1 MWPAAAPCRSTSISK
16 SEKQQKDWQKWQRCA
31 NRKEPSPGADSLRI
45 RLEEL
50 EVSPSFKLYG
60 LNRLNW
66 CGWEWMGMDGNGVS
80 GWSGYLQLRMTLW
93 WGSSK
98 PASVIRGTS
107 IRIMG
112 TGHGWQGPS
121 STHWRWQKN
130 VSKAMQ
136 KRRCDFK
143 TLMSP
148 VLEAWLNPC
157 FLTLNELERDA
168 PAQRILDKCCDMLW
182 LSTEIGSF
190 RCFRQSQE
198 TPLLLPVQVCPRQ
211 RWCPRCIAGFSSL
224 SQDQQVSHSF
234 AWFRYDR
241 VQPPP
246 RPATTALKNCLQQS
260 QVAGSKLA
268 GVRCGRR
275 EWAAAKG
282 ERSPWDIV
290 SGFDNREESLRNLDL
305 CTDPI

>member
-1 MWPAAAPCRSTSISK
+1 MGDKARPQDTDGDWRMSPRQCK
-16 SEKQQKDWQKWQRCA
+16 SW
-31 NRKEPSPGADSLRI
+31 
-45 RLEEL
+45 
-50 EVSPSFKLYG
+50 
-60 LNRLNW
+60 
-66 CGWEWMGMDGNGVS
+66 
-80 GWSGYLQLRMTLW
+80 
-93 WGSSK
+93 
-98 PASVIRGTS
+98 
-107 IRIMG
+107 
-112 TGHGWQGPS
+112 
-121 STHWRWQKN
+121 
-130 VSKAMQ
+130 
-136 KRRCDFK
+136 RCDFK

-157 FLTLNELERDA
+157 FLTLNELKRDA

-182 LSTEIGSF
+182 LSAEIGSF
-190 RCFRQSQE
+190 RCFRESQE

-224 SQDQQVSHSF
+224 SQDQQVTHSF
-234 AWFRYDR
+234 AWFHYDR
-241 VQPPP
+241 VQLLL
-246 RPATTALKNCLQQS
+246 RPATALKNCLQQS

-290 SGFDNREESLRNLDL
+290 SGFGNREESLRNLDL

>member
-60 LNRLNW
+60 LNCLNW

-121 STHWRWQKN
+121 SRHWRWQKN

-148 VLEAWLNPC
+148 VLKAWLNPC

-224 SQDQQVSHSF
+224 SQDQQVTHTVSLGFAMTGFSHRRDLLLLLWKTACSK
-234 AWFRYDR
+234 AKSLVASWQVLGVAAENGQQLKGKD
-241 VQPPP
+241 P
-246 RPATTALKNCLQQS
+246 RETLSQALTIGKK
-260 QVAGSKLA
+260 VWG
-268 GVRCGRR
+268 
-275 EWAAAKG
+275 
-282 ERSPWDIV
+282 
-290 SGFDNREESLRNLDL
+290 
-305 CTDPI
+305 T